1 MKDIDNEEVLK
12 GTGAV
17 VEVNSLEDFFQQ
29 KVKAVENKKI
39 VASKRITDKQGNPRE
54 WEIKSITNKED
65 DALRRK
71 NTTYIKTK
79 SGATMPRIDTAK
91 YNESMIVEC
100 VVFPD
105 LRNVQ
110 LIESW
115 GVSTAEE
122 LLNKILTPGE
132 INELLKAVQDVNGWV
147 VDFNEL
153 VDDIK
158 N

>member
-1 MKDIDNEEVLK
+1 MKDIDSEEVLNNT
-12 GTGAV
+12 GTVA
-17 VEVNSLEDFFQQ
+17 EVNSLEDFFQQ

-39 VASKRITDKQGNPRE
+39 VASKRITDKHGKPRE

-71 NTTYIKTK
+71 HTTYIKTK

-91 YNESMIVEC
+91 YNESMIVSC

-122 LLNKILTPGE
+122 LLNKMLTPGE

-147 VDFNEL
+147 VDLNEL